1 MPSLREQ
8 ELKWRPLAHDS
19 PSCAQEFN
27 GSSGVLTD
35 ALMRWW
41 THGIQL
47 NLCIRPTGVVLAL
60 VYAVLMVG
68 VRQISFDHLYLPA
81 GVRVAFLVLCPPRL
95 WPYLL
100 AGEYAYLATLRY
112 PLIERYGLAWVLV
125 GSLFTA
131 PLVALVVRAYRG
143 LFASRIEVWMLAVAA
158 SAALGASV
166 LNVSL
171 STLMWPVSTSL
182 VDAAAKAGRYV
193 IGDFIGILA
202 VVPLAILWMRRSA
215 EPFWSKAFV
224 VPAAVALTVMLAL
237 GVSASFI
244 SPDSTQVRTSLQLL
258 MMLPAI
264 LLTRTHGWRGA
275 ALSVPL
281 LSLMM
286 GLTISASHTLV
297 DCFDPE
303 VFKSQQ
309 MLAIVSICLL
319 ALGASVSR
327 HYHHYAAGD
336 AVDRRAAML
345 ARASHLAA
353 ERDLRERANSINR
366 IGDGIDAHLSE
377 TADWLMRQ
385 GHHAVASNL
394 IDTASIYSRK
404 FREQASM
411 VYPTTLEHVGLYLAL
426 QVGGINE
433 AWESTERMAQPR
445 FGGDPCQLSVG
456 LQLAVYRTLTDAVSM
471 MLQHES
477 GQLRVQ
483 ARCGQWKGRKGMLAT
498 VTVMDSGSPL
508 SDVTTKLAVDSL
520 GGRSLGYGGTVECRR
535 NRIRMVFVEPLEDQ
549 RTVSSVSSSNQTAPS
564 PLP

>member
-1 MPSLREQ
+1 MP
-8 ELKWRPLAHDS
+8 
-19 PSCAQEFN
+19 
-27 GSSGVLTD
+27 TD

-47 NLCIRPTGVVLAL
+47 NVCIRPAGVLLA
-60 VYAVLMVG
+60 VIYAVVMLG

-95 WPYLL
+95 WLYLL
-100 AGEYAYLATLRY
+100 AGEYAYVATFRY
-112 PLIERYGLAWVLV
+112 PLIEKYGLAWVIA

-131 PLVALVVRAYRG
+131 PLVALIVCAYRS
-143 LFASRIEVWMLAVAA
+143 LFTHRVEVWMLAVAVSVA
-158 SAALGASV
+158 VGASV

-182 VDAAAKAGRYV
+182 TDAAAKIGRYV
-193 IGDFIGILA
+193 IGDFIGILT
-202 VVPLAILWMRRSA
+202 VVPLALLWMRRSD
-215 EPFWSKAFV
+215 EPFWSRAFV
-224 VPAAVALTVMLAL
+224 VPAAAALATMLAL
-237 GVSASFI
+237 GVWASLV
-244 SPDSTQVRTSLQLL
+244 SPDSTQARTSLQLL
-258 MMLPAI
+258 MILPAI
-264 LLTRTHGWRGA
+264 LLTRMHGWRGA
-275 ALSVPL
+275 ALSVSF

-286 GLTISASHTLV
+286 GLTISGGHPLV

-303 VFKSQQ
+303 VFRSQQ
-309 MLAIVSICLL
+309 IFAVVSICLL
-319 ALGASVSR
+319 ALGASISR
-327 HYHHYAAGD
+327 HYHHHASGESADG
-336 AVDRRAAML
+336 RAATL

-385 GHHAVASNL
+385 GHHNVASNL
-394 IDTASIYSRK
+394 IDTASVYSRM

-411 VYPTTLEHVGLYLAL
+411 VYPTMLEHVGLYLAL

-445 FGGDPCQLSVG
+445 FAGDPCQLSVG
-456 LQLAVYRTLTDAVSM
+456 LQLAVYRTLTDVVSV
-471 MLQHES
+471 MLQNES

-483 ARCGQWKGRKGMLAT
+483 ARCGQWKGRRGMLAT
-498 VTVMDSGSPL
+498 VAVMDSGCLL
-508 SDVTTKLAVDSL
+508 SDATMKLAEDSL

-535 NRIRMVFVEPLEDQ
+535 NRIRMFFVEPLEDQ
-549 RTVSSVSSSNQTAPS
+549 RGASTSSTDQTASS
-564 PLP
+564 PLS